1 MWLALNSPCLPGFVC
16 FKNIHLK
23 PASTVRIIDFKSP
36 LWGWQWAWDMCRVV
50 CSGQKIPTR
59 CCYAHA
65 AVELLIKALADGM
78 FGYILKAACLPLY
91 YACLCSCARCC
102 QRCVWAM
109 LVWLNAYTR
118 FFLRHTQALSAQWA
132 CTLAGAW
139 HLSLLRN
146 VETENNNKI
155 IMLSD
160 EMEQIEHWSKHNL
173 RVLQVS
179 GICIYYTDMYIL
191 IMSRYICLMPHP
203 TNCHSTNIS
212 RCRSILTTFVSVMC
226 MWIES
231 TIIIICGL
239 TVFIP

>member
-1 MWLALNSPCLPGFVC
+1 MLACVSRYVYVVFTFPGLWIHLLCRFLLGRMWLALNSPCLPGFVC
-16 FKNIHLK
+16 SKNIHLK

-59 CCYAHA
+59 CCSAHA

-118 FFLRHTQALSAQWA
+118 FFTTYS
-132 CTLAGAW
+132 
-139 HLSLLRN
+139 S
-146 VETENNNKI
+146 TE
-155 IMLSD
+155 
-160 EMEQIEHWSKHNL
+160 
-173 RVLQVS
+173 
-179 GICIYYTDMYIL
+179 
-191 IMSRYICLMPHP
+191 
-203 TNCHSTNIS
+203 
-212 RCRSILTTFVSVMC
+212 
-226 MWIES
+226 
-231 TIIIICGL
+231 L
-239 TVFIP
+239 TVGMYFSHGWGRWRGRGTCRCFVTLKLKTITK